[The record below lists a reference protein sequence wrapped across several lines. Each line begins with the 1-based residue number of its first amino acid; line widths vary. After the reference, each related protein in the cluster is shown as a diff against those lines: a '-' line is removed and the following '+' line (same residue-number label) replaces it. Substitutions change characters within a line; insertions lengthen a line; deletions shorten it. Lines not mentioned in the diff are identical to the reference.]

1 MATEHQQFPTLTS
14 ITRRAFLGSA
24 AAAVAIP
31 QFIPAVALGKD
42 AKKEAPSERVT
53 FAVIGLGDRGPG
65 HCRMGGGLGQLAA
78 VCDCWKDRREKI
90 AARHKVKAYT
100 DFREVLARK
109 DIDAVV
115 LTVPDHWHV
124 PMAILAAKAG
134 KDIFCEKAL
143 GTSVAQDQALRSV
156 IKRYKR
162 VFQYGPQRRA
172 SHKFRHACELVRN
185 GRIGEVKE
193 IHITAMT
200 FGACAPKTVKP
211 KPAPDTLTYD
221 MWLGPA
227 PKVPYVPG
235 RCKARG
241 WYCIYDYC
249 LGWISAWG
257 SHVLSIAQW
266 GYDTHK
272 AGITT
277 YSGTG
282 TLPSLG
288 LNDNLTKW
296 DVKMQCANGVKMSLN
311 TGSNHVK
318 FVGSE
323 GSVWV
328 GDRKQGSEPAS
339 IWKDAIKPGEKRLK
353 SANLGADF
361 MRCVKTSAATVGGID
376 DAVYSDI
383 ISHIA
388 DIAIRLKRPVK
399 WDPATEKIIGDD
411 KASRMLSRALREP
424 WGI

>member
-1 MATEHQQFPTLTS
+1 MGTEQGHV
-14 ITRRAFLGSA
+14 TRRRFLGQA
-24 AAAVAIP
+24 AAAVAMPYVITGS
-31 QFIPAVALGKD
+31 ALGG
-42 AKKEAPSERVT
+42 AKKKAASERVT

-65 HCRMGGGLGQLAA
+65 HTGMGGGAGQLVA
-78 VCDCWKDRREKI
+78 VCDTWKDRREKV
-90 AARHKVKAYT
+90 AKQRKVRAYT
-100 DFREVLARK
+100 DFREVLARD

-143 GTSVAQDQALRSV
+143 GTSVGEDLALRAA
-156 IKRYKR
+156 IKRYGR

-172 SHKFRHACELVRN
+172 SRRFRHACELVRG
-185 GRIGEVKE
+185 GRIGKVRE
-193 IHITAMT
+193 IHIVAAT
-200 FGACAPKTVKP
+200 FGGCAPKKVTP
-211 KPAPDTLTYD
+211 QPAPKSLSYD

-227 PKVPYVPG
+227 PVAPYVPG

-272 AGITT
+272 AGVTEYQGSGAITNV
-277 YSGTG
+277 
-282 TLPSLG
+282 G
-288 LNDNLTKW
+288 LNDNLVNW
-296 DVKMQCANGVKMSLN
+296 DVKMQCANGVKMTLK
-311 TGSNHVK
+311 TGGNSVK

-323 GSVWV
+323 GTVWAA
-328 GDRKQGSEPAS
+328 DRGEGSEPAS
-339 IWKDAIKPGEKRLK
+339 IWKEKIKPGDLK
-353 SANLGADF
+353 LKTVNNLGADF
-361 MRCVKTSAATVGGID
+361 IRCVKTRETTVGPID
-376 DAVYSDI
+376 SAVYSDI

-399 WDPATEKIIGDD
+399 WDPAKEKIVGDEQ
-411 KASRMLSRALREP
+411 ASRMLTRAIRPP
-424 WGI
+424 WQI